1 MAHVVTQPCCKDAGC
16 VAVCPVD
23 CIHPT
28 PAERLFRPSE
38 MLYIDPE
45 ACIDCGAC
53 MDECPVDAIVPPEDI
68 TPETRP
74 FVEINAAY
82 YQDDPVPSPQP
93 EPQLVEVGETQG
105 VLRVAVVG
113 SGPSAGYLVEA
124 LLAERRVPVEISIL
138 EKLPVP
144 GGLVRFG
151 VAPDHRST
159 KEITAGFLRAMGRKN
174 VDVFLDVEVGKHVTH
189 EDLLQHHHAVVYAS
203 GTSGD
208 RAMDVPGEGM
218 RGSVSAREF
227 VAWYNGHPDY
237 ADRKFDLSCER
248 AMIVGNGNVALDVA
262 RILSSDVSRLRKTDI
277 AAHALESL
285 AASRIREVVVLGRRG
300 PEHAAFSTPELLGL
314 TELPGVTVTASHS
327 FTASTA
333 LARIRADVLAGC
345 VAQSPAEGAR
355 RIHLQFLRSPVE
367 VLGSGRVEGLRVAV
381 NDPGSGTSVEDFP
394 TGLVL
399 RSIGFRG
406 MPVRAVPFDDEHGT
420 IPHRAG
426 AVVDPRTD
434 TPVPGVYTAG
444 WIKRGPS
451 GVIGSNRPCS
461 AETATSIFS
470 DFTAGKLTEPRG
482 DRVSFSEFL
491 LAAHPEHIDLHGWR
505 RIDAQEKSAGRA
517 VGRPRLKVVDR
528 DELVAV
534 GRGRTFAAG

>member
-53 MDECPVDAIVPPEDI
+53 VDECPVDAIVPPEDI

-93 EPQLVEVGETQG
+93 EPQLVEVGETPG

-208 RAMDVPGEGM
+208 RAMGVPGEGM

-300 PEHAAFSTPELLGL
+300 AGARSVQHAGVARPHGAARCHRHRIALVHRIHSARPN
-314 TELPGVTVTASHS
+314 PGGCPRRLRGAEPRRGGASHPS
-327 FTASTA
+327 AVPAFTSRSAGERT
-333 LARIRADVLAGC
+333 RGGPAGC
-345 VAQSPAEGAR
+345 GERPRVRNECRGLSDGLGVAFDRVPGDA
-355 RIHLQFLRSPVE
+355 
-367 VLGSGRVEGLRVAV
+367 GSGC
-381 NDPGSGTSVEDFP
+381 
-394 TGLVL
+394 
-399 RSIGFRG
+399 
-406 MPVRAVPFDDEHGT
+406 PVR
-420 IPHRAG
+420 R
-426 AVVDPRTD
+426 
-434 TPVPGVYTAG
+434 
-444 WIKRGPS
+444 
-451 GVIGSNRPCS
+451 
-461 AETATSIFS
+461 
-470 DFTAGKLTEPRG
+470 
-482 DRVSFSEFL
+482 
-491 LAAHPEHIDLHGWR
+491 
-505 RIDAQEKSAGRA
+505 
-517 VGRPRLKVVDR
+517 
-528 DELVAV
+528 
-534 GRGRTFAAG
+534 